1 MAAHIAGTCPL
12 RGAVREKMVEKGCEV
27 ARSGIE
33 WGIVGDEPEMMELCT
48 CSLGNTAI
56 ALTTRVVS

>member
-1 MAAHIAGTCPL
+1 MGSLCVNECCGEAD
-12 RGAVREKMVEKGCEV
+12 RDKMGGLGCVV

-33 WGIVGDEPEMMELCT
+33 WGIVGDKPEKMELCT